1 MKAEKHEMVSIEF
14 TKAELLELIDNA
26 IKAKY
31 PYLLDEKVWR
41 WDDFFIEK
49 DIANSAFEDNKMAVY
64 SMFSRDGVMVEKP
77 VDKAP
82 KVVYVAVQDVC
93 R

>member
-1 MKAEKHEMVSIEF
+1 MKAEKTEMVAIEF

-31 PYLLDEKVWR
+31 PELLDEKVWQ
-41 WDDFFIEK
+41 WDDFHIEK
-49 DIANSAFEDNKMAVY
+49 EIHHITFPDDKMAVY
-64 SMFSRDGVMVEKP
+64 SMFSRSGVMAEKP
-77 VDKAP
+77 LDSTP

>member
-1 MKAEKHEMVSIEF
+1 MKAEKTEMVAIEF

-49 DIANSAFEDNKMAVY
+49 DIANSTFPDDKMAVY
-64 SMFSRDGVMVEKP
+64 SMFSRSGVMVEKP
-77 VDKAP
+77 LDSNP
-82 KVVYVAVQDVC
+82 RVVYVAVNEVC

>member
-1 MKAEKHEMVSIEF
+1 MKADKHEMVSIEF
-14 TKAELLELIDNA
+14 TKKELLELIDNA

-31 PYLLDEKVWR
+31 PYLLDEKVWC

-49 DIANSAFEDNKMAVY
+49 DIATQAFNDDRMAVY
-64 SMFSRDGVMVEKP
+64 SMFSRNAPVDEKP
-77 VDKAP
+77 LDSSP
-82 KVVYVAVQDVC
+82 RVVYVDIHEVC

>member
-1 MKAEKHEMVSIEF
+1 MKAEKSEMVSIEF
-14 TKAELLELIDNA
+14 SKAELLELINNA

-31 PYLLDEKVWR
+31 PYLLDEKAWQ

-49 DIANSAFEDNKMAVY
+49 DIATKPFPDDKMAVLC
-64 SMFSRDGVMVEKP
+64 MFSREVAMPLDNDP
-77 VDKAP
+77 R
-82 KVVYVAVQDVC
+82 VVYVRVNEVC

>member
-1 MKAEKHEMVSIEF
+1 MKAEKTEMVNVEF
-14 TKAELLELIDNA
+14 TKAELQELIDNA

-31 PYLLDEKVWR
+31 PYLLDEKVWS

-49 DIANSAFEDNKMAVY
+49 DIANNSFPDDKMAVW
-64 SMFSRDGVMVEKP
+64 SMFVKKTSVMDKP
-77 VDKAP
+77 LDNDP
-82 KVVYVAVQDVC
+82 RVVYVRVNEVC

>member
-1 MKAEKHEMVSIEF
+1 MKAEKTEMVAIEF
-14 TKAELLELIDNA
+14 TKKELLELIDNA

-64 SMFSRDGVMVEKP
+64 SMFSRDGLMTERP

-82 KVVYVAVQDVC
+82 QVVYVAVNEVC